1 MDWRDDGIV
10 LTVRPHGETALITG
24 LLTRDHGRHL
34 GLVHGQRR
42 RASLPPGTL
51 VSAQWRGRLADH
63 LGTYALEVDRTP
75 AAAIMDEP
83 LRLLALVSACAVLD
97 AALAERQPLPEVF
110 DGTLAL
116 LETLPTLHWD
126 AAYVQWEIGLLA
138 ALGFGL
144 DVSRCAV
151 TGANNGLAFI
161 SPRTGRAVSLS
172 AAAPLR
178 DRLLPLPGFLI
189 GREAATPEAVLDGLA
204 LSGHFVERHLFA
216 QAGKMPPEARA
227 RFVEAYR
234 RSALRSAAS
243 IG

>member
-1 MDWRDDGIV
+1 VDWRDDGIV

-24 LLTRDHGRHL
+24 LLTREHGRHL
-34 GLVHGQRR
+34 GIVHGQRR
-42 RASLPPGTL
+42 RAALPPGTL
-51 VSAQWRGRLADH
+51 VAAQWRGRLADH
-63 LGTYALEVDRTP
+63 LGTWTLEVDRTP

-97 AALAERQPLPEVF
+97 ATLAERQPVPGVF
-110 DGTLAL
+110 EGTLAF
-116 LETLPTLHWD
+116 LETLPTPHWD
-126 AAYVQWEIGLLA
+126 AAYVQWEVGLLG

-151 TGANNGLAFI
+151 TGVNDHLAFI

-172 AAAPLR
+172 AAAPYL

-189 GREAATPEAVLDGLA
+189 GRDAATPKSVVEGLA
-204 LSGHFVERHLFA
+204 LTGHFVERHLFA
-216 QAGKMPPEARA
+216 QAGQLPPEART
-227 RFVEAYR
+227 RFVESYR
-234 RSALRSAAS
+234 RSVLRSAAP

>member
-10 LTVRPHGETALITG
+10 LSLRPHGETALITA
-24 LLTRDHGRHL
+24 LLTREHGRHL
-34 GLVHGQRR
+34 GIVHGQRR
-42 RASLPPGTL
+42 RAQLPPGTL

-63 LGTYALEVDRTP
+63 LGTWTLEVDRTP

-97 AALAERQPLPEVF
+97 AALAERQPLPAVY
-110 DGTLAL
+110 DGTLAF
-116 LETLPTLHWD
+116 LETLPTPHWD
-126 AAYVQWEIGLLA
+126 AAYVQWEAGLLG

-151 TGANNGLAFI
+151 TGGNDHLAFI
-161 SPRTGRAVSLS
+161 SPKTGRAVSLS
-172 AAAPLR
+172 AAGPYR

-189 GREAATPEAVLDGLA
+189 GREPATPAAVAEGLA
-204 LSGHFVERHLFA
+204 LTGHFLERHLFA
-216 QAGKMPPEARA
+216 QAGRAPPEARI
-227 RFVEAYR
+227 RFVDSYQR
-234 RSALRSAAS
+234 GALRSAAP

>member
-24 LLTRDHGRHL
+24 LLTREHGRHL
-34 GLVHGQRR
+34 GIIHGQRR
-42 RASLPPGTL
+42 RAGLPPGTL
-51 VSAQWRGRLADH
+51 VAAQWRGRLADH
-63 LGTYALEVDRTP
+63 LGTFTLEVDRTP

-97 AALAERQPLPEVF
+97 TALAERQPLPGVF
-110 DGTLAL
+110 DGTLAF
-116 LETLPTLHWD
+116 LETLPTPHWD
-126 AAYVQWEIGLLA
+126 AAYVQWEIGLLG

-151 TGANNGLAFI
+151 TGDNDHLAFI

-172 AAAPLR
+172 AAAPYR
-178 DRLLPLPGFLI
+178 DRLLPLPGFLT
-189 GREAATPEAVLDGLA
+189 GREPATPKSVVEGLA
-204 LSGHFVERHLFA
+204 LAGHFVERHLFA
-216 QAGKMPPEARA
+216 QAGKPQPEART

-234 RSALRSAAS
+234 RTALRSAAA